1 MRSASGEYEYFS
13 ERTATIILKT
23 KYRNTNSE
31 MKNGKSAKPLNLLY
45 DEKQRDSVYEVTF
58 YGLQMTTHLEL
69 LLEMFGHAKA
79 TDDIYGMSPSYKLN
93 S

>member
-23 KYRNTNSE
+23 KYQNKNSK

-58 YGLQMTTHLEL
+58 MAYR
-69 LLEMFGHAKA
+69 
-79 TDDIYGMSPSYKLN
+79 
-93 S
+93 